1 MNYKNAIFF
10 IFLIILVF
18 PTKIISATTC
28 NNSIIED
35 NVYEIVITD
44 NNAAVLFD
52 NGSVYSGG
60 NLDRTI
66 KLWASFL
73 PNGRLK
79 SKNIYYV
86 STPYNIEY
94 GDNEISEYEI
104 FEIDTS
110 YSRGC
115 GDNLNIET
123 GEVGCSFLKAKTW
136 VGVSPPGVAPDGT
149 NPYIAAKRLK
159 GCYATFGLKGT
170 VRYVDYSYSPIGIY
184 QDFSVAAGGFISLP
198 NTVYTAND
206 FTLHGFST
214 HRGADVDGGGVT
226 IHFKLIR

>member
-10 IFLIILVF
+10 IFLIVLVF
-18 PTKIISATTC
+18 PAKIISATTC

-44 NNAAVLFD
+44 NNAAVYFE
-52 NGSVYSGG
+52 NSSGPSGG

-66 KLWASFL
+66 KLWASFM

-86 STPYNIEY
+86 STPYNNDY
-94 GDNEISEYEI
+94 GDVSEYEI

-115 GDNLNIET
+115 DNLNIET

-136 VGVSPPGVAPDGT
+136 VGLSPPGVDAEGT

-170 VRYVDYSYSPIGIY
+170 VRYVGDFEDDTTESF

-206 FTLHGFST
+206 FILHGFST

-226 IHFKLIR
+226 VYFKLIR